1 MAQTKENKN
10 IFWKKKRENKTK
22 ENKLIIGND
31 FNLKSTNALFMEVL
45 ATERDIEIID
55 DTIQMEPL
63 VISKEI
69 DEALDI
75 QLIKCY
81 EALEEIKALVRLH
94 RISISAIR
102 CMWNE
107 RSNENACSVPWEEWL
122 GDNAGY
128 VEQKE
133 AKKNKKDDGI
143 NHPPSTITDT
153 ADNKPARNTNN
164 YEHHLLED
172 LKK

>member
-1 MAQTKENKN
+1 LE
-10 IFWKKKRENKTK
+10 KKRENKTK

-107 RSNENACSVPWEEWL
+107 RSNENVCSVPWEEWL

-133 AKKNKKDDGI
+133 AKKIKK
-143 NHPPSTITDT
+143 TM
-153 ADNKPARNTNN
+153 A
-164 YEHHLLED
+164 
-172 LKK
+172 